1 MHELQSRSTESL
13 FENHERFFFRTMKK
27 KDVWIETG
35 KDVVPLRCRTHEM
48 WFYSL
53 ASELWSIHFL
63 FLPYIF
69 FWVTWTW
76 FATSATIKQQRVIMR
91 YTMMDQKMPYCY
103 YNNLLR
109 LRKSKIEL
117 IVNCKNNFASV
128 FFMHFGYF
136 YSINNWL

>member
-13 FENHERFFFRTMKK
+13 FENHERRFFFVQCKK
-27 KDVWIETG
+27 WIETG

-63 FLPYIF
+63 FLLPYIF

-103 YNNLLR
+103 NLLR
-109 LRKSKIEL
+109 LRKSMIEFT
-117 IVNCKNNFASV
+117 IDCKNSFASV
-128 FFMHFGYF
+128 FFIHFGYF